1 MAEDSDSDLLI
12 LDQSDTSP
20 FIAGTFEDFVDLE
33 KEQASPARCWSIA
46 FYRPY
51 FQVDSQTVLR
61 RLKKAL
67 MLSRGY
73 LFEGS
78 QPDLYGPFW
87 VITTL
92 IFVLA
97 FTGNAGSYLESSGE
111 WAADI
116 NKVVTAYT
124 LLSSTAAVLPLVT
137 YVLLSHSGSKV
148 KYMELLSVYC
158 YSFAIF
164 IPSSCLCI
172 LPDHLVRLAVTC
184 FATGVSLKL
193 LHSHFWVEMEV
204 LEHSKYL
211 YGAVACVGH
220 LALGL
225 LSVFFFFE

>member
-1 MAEDSDSDLLI
+1 MAEDSDSDLFI
-12 LDQSDTSP
+12 LDQSDISP
-20 FIAGTFEDFVDLE
+20 LQGTFEDFVDLE
-33 KEQASPARCWSIA
+33 KEQASPARCWSLA

-61 RLKKAL
+61 RLQKAL
-67 MLSRGY
+67 LLSRGY

-97 FTGNAGSYLESSGE
+97 FTGNAGSYLESPDE

-124 LLSSTAAVLPLVT
+124 LLYSTAAAVPLLT
-137 YVLLSHSGSKV
+137 YVILNHSGSKV
-148 KYMELLSVYC
+148 KYIELLSVYC
-158 YSFAIF
+158 YSFAVF
-164 IPSSCLCI
+164 VPSSCLCI
-172 LPDHLVRLAVTC
+172 LPDHLVRLVVTC
-184 FATGVSLKL
+184 CATGVSLKL
-193 LHSHFWVEMEV
+193 LHSHFWVEMEEV
-204 LEHSKYL
+204 LQQSKYV
-211 YGAVACVGH
+211 YGAGACAGH
-220 LALGL
+220 LVLGL